1 MLDGVLACCM
11 QLLVS
16 VSPSLIAT
24 AHWWLWARVAVIP
37 TYRYV
42 LQLDIRIIGVI

>member
-1 MLDGVLACCM
+1 MLEGVLACCM

-37 TYRYV
+37 TYV
-42 LQLDIRIIGVI
+42 VQLDLRVIGAI